1 MALRRAAHFARW
13 LAVPSHRGARVRENV
28 RGIPKLIKKRCEVFK
43 AVVFAISALLLT
55 QLAIAD
61 ERAKLVGTWRL
72 LSFENEFQDGSPRR
86 AVYGQK
92 PTGYIIF
99 TAEGRM
105 AAIIE
110 GEGRQSPKTDEDRAA
125 LLRTMFAYTGLY
137 RLEGDKWITK
147 IDVSWNPAWNGT
159 DQLRFYKLDGD
170 RLQVTAM
177 WQPNPNLPGSPVTR
191 GVLQFER
198 AK

>member
-1 MALRRAAHFARW
+1 M
-13 LAVPSHRGARVRENV
+13 
-28 RGIPKLIKKRCEVFK
+28 FK
-43 AVVFAISALLLT
+43 AIAVLISSIFIC
-55 QLAIAD
+55 QLPIAD
-61 ERAKLVGTWRL
+61 DRAKLVGNWKL

-86 AVYGQK
+86 AVYGQH

-110 GEGRQSPKTDEDRAA
+110 GEGRKAAKTDEERAA
-125 LLRTMFAYTGLY
+125 LLRTMFAYTGMY

-147 IDVSWNPAWNGT
+147 VDVSWNPAWNGT
-159 DQLRFYKLDGD
+159 DQVRFYKLDGD

-177 WQPNPNLPGSPVTR
+177 WQPNPNLPGAPVTR
-191 GVLQFER
+191 GVLKFER
-198 AK
+198 VK

>member
-1 MALRRAAHFARW
+1 M
-13 LAVPSHRGARVRENV
+13 
-28 RGIPKLIKKRCEVFK
+28 FK
-43 AVVFAISALLLT
+43 AIAFAISALLIT
-55 QLAIAD
+55 QSAIAD
-61 ERAKLVGTWRL
+61 DPTKLVGIWKL

-86 AVYGQK
+86 AMYGQN

-105 AAIIE
+105 VAIIE
-110 GEGRQSPKTDEDRAA
+110 GEGRKPPKTDEDRAT

-147 IDVSWNPAWNGT
+147 VDVSWNPAWNGT

-198 AK
+198 VK

>member
-1 MALRRAAHFARW
+1 M
-13 LAVPSHRGARVRENV
+13 
-28 RGIPKLIKKRCEVFK
+28 K
-43 AVVFAISALLLT
+43 AIAFAISALLIT
-55 QLAIAD
+55 QSAIAD
-61 ERAKLVGTWRL
+61 DRAKLIGIWKL

-86 AVYGQK
+86 AVYGQN

-110 GEGRQSPKTDEDRAA
+110 GEGRKPAKTDEERAA
-125 LLRTMFAYTGLY
+125 LLRTMFAYSGLY

-147 IDVSWNPAWNGT
+147 VDVSWNPAWNGT

-170 RLQVTAM
+170 RLQVTSM
-177 WQPNPNLPGSPVTR
+177 WQPNVNLPGSPVSR
-191 GVLQFER
+191 GILLFER
-198 AK
+198 VK

>member
-1 MALRRAAHFARW
+1 M
-13 LAVPSHRGARVRENV
+13 
-28 RGIPKLIKKRCEVFK
+28 FK
-43 AVVFAISALLLT
+43 AIAFAISALLIT
-55 QLAIAD
+55 QSAIAD
-61 ERAKLVGTWRL
+61 DGAKLVGVWKL
-72 LSFENEFQDGSPRR
+72 LSFESEFQDGSPRR
-86 AVYGQK
+86 AMYGQN

-110 GEGRQSPKTDEDRAA
+110 GEGRKPAKTDEERAV
-125 LLRTMFAYTGLY
+125 LLRTMFAYSGLY

-147 IDVSWNPAWNGT
+147 VDVSWNPAWNGT

-177 WQPNPNLPGSPVTR
+177 WQPSPNLPGSPVSR

-198 AK
+198 VK